1 MKRALLIT
9 VACVAV
15 LVMLFAASGP
25 LLARLTLT
33 LGGTIIAMLESRN
46 INQR

>member
-9 VACVAV
+9 AACVVV